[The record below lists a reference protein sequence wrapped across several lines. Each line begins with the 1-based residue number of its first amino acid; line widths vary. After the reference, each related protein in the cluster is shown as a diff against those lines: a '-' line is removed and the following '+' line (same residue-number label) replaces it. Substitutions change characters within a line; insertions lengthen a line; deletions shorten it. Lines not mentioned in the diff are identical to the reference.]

1 MVFMDVQMPIMNG
14 YEAATAIRSLPKH
27 KGELLPIVA
36 MTANAFT
43 EDVILAKSAGMN
55 EHIAKPVDMKR
66 LVKIICELGH

>member
-1 MVFMDVQMPIMNG
+1 MGMRRLQLSVPCLN
-14 YEAATAIRSLPKH
+14 T

-55 EHIAKPVDMKR
+55 EHIAKPLDMEKLNR
-66 LVKIICELGH
+66 MLHEWM